1 MILTCP
7 ECGTKYVVKD
17 GAIPDGGRKVRC
29 AACKHSWHQDPE
41 GVADSG
47 TPVATMATVP
57 VPDEPAVTDGND
69 TVAAVLEQEP
79 VPVTDTISFGAI
91 DQEIS
96 ETVETDPAFAEPV
109 SVPTQTTETGVDR
122 DWEKVDTGSAWDTPQ
137 PAPTVD
143 SETEDFQT
151 FADDDGD
158 DDGTTRRRWPLVL
171 GTILLLAAAAV
182 AFWFLAPSSMKQQ
195 VGLARGSSPLK
206 VMNTSNDRQSLESGG
221 DLLTVSGRIINPTRT
236 SQPVPPLR
244 AELLDESKSKVIH
257 SWMISPPVDTL
268 SPNESSTFHS
278 AEMGVPEGGKFLRV
292 RLSTEG

>member
-29 AACKHSWHQDPE
+29 ASCKHSWHQDPE
-41 GVADSG
+41 GVATSDEPISSAVEDPIAQDSG
-47 TPVATMATVP
+47 VDQRQEDVTAVVEPEPV
-57 VPDEPAVTDGND
+57 AVTDNVG
-69 TVAAVLEQEP
+69 
-79 VPVTDTISFGAI
+79 FGAI
-91 DQEIS
+91 DREMA
-96 ETVETDPAFAEPV
+96 EAVDTDPVVPPVETPEPV
-109 SVPTQTTETGVDR
+109 VDR
-122 DWEKVDTGSAWDTPQ
+122 DWQKVDTGSAWD
-137 PAPTVD
+137 APEPTEPVD
-143 SETEDFQT
+143 SEPDDFHAFSEGELDEEAT
-151 FADDDGD
+151 P
-158 DDGTTRRRWPLVL
+158 RRWPLVV
-171 GTILLLAAAAV
+171 GVILLLAAAAV
-182 AFWFLAPSSMKQQ
+182 AFWFIAPSSMKQQ
-195 VGLARGSSPLK
+195 VGLAHGASPLK

-221 DLLTVSGRIINPTRT
+221 DLLTVSGRIINPTGT